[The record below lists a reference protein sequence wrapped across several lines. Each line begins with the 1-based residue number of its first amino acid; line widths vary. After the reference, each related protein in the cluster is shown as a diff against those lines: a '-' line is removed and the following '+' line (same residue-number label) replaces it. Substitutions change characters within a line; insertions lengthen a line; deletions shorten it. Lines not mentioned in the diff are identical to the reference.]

1 MDTGDVALGRDGQ
14 NTNFKRRC
22 FLCVHIC
29 DEHLGYGLIG
39 TIKGT
44 IKHDLDSRGYD
55 LDFDSDVGGPY
66 TTLSRVLYTR

>member
-1 MDTGDVALGRDGQ
+1 MTASPEPAQEVSWTRETLRSDVTGRIRISRGGV
-14 NTNFKRRC
+14 FC
-22 FLCVHIC
+22 
-29 DEHLGYGLIG
+29 
-39 TIKGT
+39 T